1 MHIGD
6 AQLSLRVF
14 WRVLEGG
21 VKASKKAQSQESTF
35 RVVPFYASLTVTKY
49 NAEHERS

>member
-21 VKASKKAQSQESTF
+21 VKASKKAQSQEKHLQGGAIL
-35 RVVPFYASLTVTKY
+35 RIINGNKVQ
-49 NAEHERS
+49 R